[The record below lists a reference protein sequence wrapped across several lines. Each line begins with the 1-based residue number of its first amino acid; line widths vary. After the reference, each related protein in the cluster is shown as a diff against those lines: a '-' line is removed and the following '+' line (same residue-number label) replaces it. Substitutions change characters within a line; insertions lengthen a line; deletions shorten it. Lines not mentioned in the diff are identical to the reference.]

1 MVVAVIALSVAMSAS
16 AVALPGS
23 DTGSTAKRVNDVA
36 APEAY
41 REVGSDGNPAFLNGC
56 SNVGGIYETAA
67 FFKDRQGI
75 VHLKGAVTCPGTS
88 QTAFQLPP
96 DYRPADDKV
105 HVELSIVQG
114 AADGDGQVFV
124 TGHEGAVA
132 APNVTG
138 AFWLDGI
145 HFRAVN

>member
-1 MVVAVIALSVAMSAS
+1 M
-16 AVALPGS
+16 S
-23 DTGSTAKRVNDVA
+23 DTASTAKRVSDVA

-41 REVGSDGNPAFLNGC
+41 REVGSAGNPAFLRD
-56 SNVGGIYETAA
+56 AA
-67 FFKDRQGI
+67 TSAASRRPPPSFKDRQGI

-96 DYRPADDKV
+96 GYRPADNKV
-105 HVELSIVQG
+105 HVELSTVQG